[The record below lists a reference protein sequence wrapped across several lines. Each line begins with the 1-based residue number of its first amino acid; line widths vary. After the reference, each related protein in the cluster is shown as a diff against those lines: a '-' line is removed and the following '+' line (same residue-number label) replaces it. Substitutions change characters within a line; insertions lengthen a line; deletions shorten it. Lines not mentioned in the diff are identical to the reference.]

1 MSFKK
6 VCKVCGRTFHSGKYS
21 SKFCSENCY
30 VRAKNWAKET
40 RYLLEKEGDKR
51 TLNQILY
58 HKECLYCGL
67 PFTAKNTRAVYCS
80 PKCGKLHRKAKSD
93 AEKVASGTEN
103 SGFKFVANPSA
114 PREFY
119 IPKVCTNCGKEFIAQ
134 RVTTMFCSSNC
145 AKKYR
150 SKQKL
155 EEKHKRITAETIKQ
169 NIAIRDINS
178 PDSEYI
184 IAAEAAR
191 FLGLSKRT
199 MIRYIQQGIIKAKKL
214 PKMTLI
220 EKKHLREIL
229 ESDVSYRVR
238 TKVKIDVPK
247 DDNNPIFGG
256 EYMTITEAATTYDI
270 PLNVMQ
276 HYLRRSDLKFVKYRN
291 TRFYE
296 KKDVDKLIRKRMK
309 DRHPEIKEWYSVD
322 DILSIFNITFSQ
334 LAGFLYRARI
344 PKRKDG
350 GKTYYS
356 KVHVDQEFNYLLEI
370 DNYYTTEELAVK
382 YGADKRKIA
391 KLVQRHNLP
400 KITRGSK
407 IYIEK
412 EPFDNFMR
420 LNKHT

>member
-6 VCKVCGRTFHSGKYS
+6 VCKVCGRTFHSAKYS
-21 SKFCSENCY
+21 SRFCSENCY
-30 VRAKNWAKET
+30 VKAKNWAKET
-40 RYLLEKEGDKR
+40 RYLLEKEGDGR
-51 TLNQILY
+51 TLNQLLY

-67 PFTAKNTRAVYCS
+67 PFTARNTRAVYCS
-80 PKCGKLHRKAKSD
+80 PRCGKLHRKAKST
-93 AEKVASGTEN
+93 AHKVASGPEN
-103 SGFKFVANPSA
+103 SGFNSVANPSA
-114 PREFY
+114 SREFY
-119 IPKVCTNCGKEFIAQ
+119 ISKVCAHCGKEFTAQ

-145 AKKYR
+145 ARKYR
-150 SKQKL
+150 SKQKS
-155 EEKHKRITAETIKQ
+155 EERHKRITAETIKQ
-169 NIAIRDINS
+169 NIAVRDMNS

-184 IAAEAAR
+184 MAADAAR

-199 MIRYIQQGIIKAKKL
+199 MVRYIQQGIIKAKKL

-238 TKVKIDVPK
+238 TKVKIDIPK
-247 DDNNPIFGG
+247 DQSNHVFSG
-256 EYMTITEAATTYDI
+256 EYMTITEAATAYDV

-276 HYLRRSDLKFVKYRN
+276 HYLRRSDLKFVRYRN
-291 TRFYE
+291 TRFY
-296 KKDVDKLIRKRMK
+296 KKDEVDRLVMKRIK

-322 DILSIFNITFSQ
+322 DILGTFNITFSH
-334 LAGFLYRARI
+334 LNGFLYRSSV

-356 KVHVDQEFNYLLEI
+356 KVHIDQEFNYLLEI
-370 DNYYTTEELAVK
+370 DKYYTTEELAVK

-391 KLVQRHNLP
+391 KLVQRHGLP

-412 EPFDNFMR
+412 EPFDHFMR

>member
-6 VCKVCGRTFHSGKYS
+6 VCKVCGRTFHSAKYS
-21 SKFCSENCY
+21 SRFCSENCY
-30 VRAKNWAKET
+30 VKAKNWAKET
-40 RYLLEKEGDKR
+40 RYLLEKEGDGR
-51 TLNQILY
+51 TLNQLLY

-67 PFTAKNTRAVYCS
+67 PFTARNTRAVYCS
-80 PKCGKLHRKAKSD
+80 PRCGKLHRKAKSD
-93 AEKVASGTEN
+93 VRKVASGAEN
-103 SGFKFVANPSA
+103 SGFNSVASPSA
-114 PREFY
+114 SREFY
-119 IPKVCTNCGKEFIAQ
+119 ISKVCVHCGKEFTAQ

-145 AKKYR
+145 ARKYR
-150 SKQKL
+150 SKQKS
-155 EEKHKRITAETIKQ
+155 EERHKRITTETIRQ
-169 NIAIRDINS
+169 NIAARDMNS

-184 IAAEAAR
+184 MAADAAR

-199 MIRYIQQGIIKAKKL
+199 MVRYIQQGIIKAKKL

-238 TKVKIDVPK
+238 TKVKIDIPK
-247 DDNNPIFGG
+247 DESNPVFSG
-256 EYMTITEAATTYDI
+256 EYMTITEAATAYDV

-276 HYLRRSDLKFVKYRN
+276 HYLRRSDLKFVRYRN
-291 TRFYE
+291 TRFY
-296 KKDVDKLIRKRMK
+296 KKDEVDRLVMKRIK
-309 DRHPEIKEWYSVD
+309 DRHPEIKEWYSVE
-322 DILSIFNITFSQ
+322 DILSTFNITFSH
-334 LAGFLYRARI
+334 LNGFLYRSSV

-356 KVHVDQEFNYLLEI
+356 KVHIDQEFNYLLEI
-370 DNYYTTEELAVK
+370 DRYYTTEDLAVK

-391 KLVQRHNLP
+391 KLVQRYALP

-412 EPFDNFMR
+412 EAFDHFMR

>member
-93 AEKVASGTEN
+93 AEKVAYGTEN
-103 SGFKFVANPSA
+103 SDFKFVANPSA
-114 PREFY
+114 HREFY
-119 IPKVCTNCGKEFIAQ
+119 IPKVCVHCGNEFIAQ
-134 RVTTMFCSSNC
+134 RITTMFCSNTC
-145 AKKYR
+145 ARKYR
-150 SKQKL
+150 AKQKL
-155 EEKHKRITAETIKQ
+155 EEKHKRITAETIQQ
-169 NIAIRDINS
+169 NIAIRDMNS

-184 IAAEAAR
+184 MAADAAR

-276 HYLRRSDLKFVKYRN
+276 HYLRRSELKFVKYRN

-370 DNYYTTEELAVK
+370 DKYYTTEELAVK